1 MVWSSSTAGNRA
13 SQRTCY
19 AVALALA
26 AISTS
31 AQTPNA
37 EFCAT
42 NKAVLNV
49 GFYNNFRPVS
59 YGADLDPNS
68 ASFNVH
74 GGYEADLLSALEAL
88 EGANLSFVRRAIDY
102 WEDGPIP
109 IWQLAATPEYDIVG
123 GGITILDSR
132 TRNEREETIVA
143 FTSPHV
149 AFRQS
154 VLVRAEDA
162 ERLADYA
169 NLTRDVRVG
178 VLAGTTGEAR
188 LLQITGLADANGVLA
203 AGSRVETPDGTV
215 EADGSDNFRI
225 TSATSTPSLGGRS
238 RLIPPANTMPTVVYL
253 GGETELLQA
262 LRDGTIDGVARGVL
276 GNRAAAQEEEGRF
289 VVTAVDATKTEYG
302 GFTVDARDTALLACL
317 NDAISWLTN
326 GRRIGF
332 VEWVA
337 DRQVFMQRA
346 ELWSKLNDELTL
358 QAGEMWTHPLA
369 GLFPAPA
376 GSALQFAARS
386 DDPLQVVA
394 RVEDGTLTIT
404 PDPYA
409 EGTVGITVTATDA
422 AGNRATL
429 RLVATLEPAEPRGAL
444 RGWRLPLLSGEVP
457 SPTGSTEPVEPM
469 EPSGWTRGV
478 FDDAATFAD
487 LCQVPRPD
495 SVDRRGT
502 TLDENNWLRS
512 WSNDTYLWYDEI
524 EDRDPACCSTPAYFD
539 LLRTTAKTPSG
550 GDRDRFHF
558 TYDTAEW
565 IALSQSGVSAG
576 YGAQFVLL
584 ERLPPRDIRVAYTEP
599 NTPATRPRIGMAL
612 IRGTRILEIDGV
624 DVRAGND
631 VDTLNAGLFPN
642 TGETHEFLVQDPG
655 GTPRSVVMEAA
666 VITQD
671 PVQHIRVLSTATG
684 PVGYLLFND
693 HIATAEAQ
701 LVDAMQSFQTAAITD
716 LVLDLRYN
724 GGGRLSIANRLASMI
739 AGGAAGG
746 QTFEELQFND
756 KHRVFNPVTRQRLEP
771 YRFESTSSDGVRL
784 PSLDLERLFV
794 LTGPRTCSASE
805 SIING
810 LRGIDLDV
818 VLIGDTTCGK
828 PYGFYPTDNCGTTYF
843 TIQIKGVNAKGFGD
857 FTDGFSPANA
867 LGPKGTEVPGC
878 AVFDDFDHQFGDPE
892 EARLQAALQY
902 RIDGECPA
910 PSGRVADTDAA
921 ADTPTLATGGRSVRQ
936 PTPIG
941 LKVLDW

>member
-13 SQRTCY
+13 SRRTCY

-31 AQTPNA
+31 AQTPDA

-49 GFYNNFRPVS
+49 GFYADFRPMS
-59 YGADLDPNS
+59 YSADLDPNS
-68 ASFNVH
+68 AGFNVH
-74 GGYEADLLSALEAL
+74 GGYEADLLNALEAL
-88 EGANLSFVRRAIDY
+88 EGANLSFVRRGIGY
-102 WEDGPIP
+102 WAPPGEIP
-109 IWQLAATPEYDIVG
+109 IWQLATTPEYDIVG

-132 TRNEREETIVA
+132 TRNAADETIVA
-143 FTSPHV
+143 FTMPHV

-154 VLVRAEDA
+154 ILVRAEDA
-162 ERLADYA
+162 ERLANYA
-169 NLTRDVRVG
+169 DLTRTVRVG

-188 LLQITGLADANGVLA
+188 FLQITGLADANGILA
-203 AGSRVETPDGTV
+203 TGSRVETPDGTV

-225 TSATSTPSLGGRS
+225 TSSAETANLGGRL
-238 RLIPPANTMPTVVYL
+238 RLIPPTDAMPTVVYL

-262 LRDGTIDGVARGVL
+262 LREGMIDAVARGVL
-276 GNRAAAQEEEGRF
+276 GNGEAARAEGGRF
-289 VVTAVDATKTEYG
+289 AVTAVDPEAEYG

-337 DRQVFMQRA
+337 DSQVFMQRA
-346 ELWSKLNDELTL
+346 NLWSKLNDELTL

-376 GSALQFAARS
+376 GSALQFAAWS

-394 RVEDGTLTIT
+394 RVEDGALTIT

-422 AGNRATL
+422 SGNRATL
-429 RLVATLEPAEPRGAL
+429 RLVATLAPAEPRGAL
-444 RGWRLPLLSGEVP
+444 RGWRLPWLSGEAP
-457 SPTGSTEPVEPM
+457 SPTVPMGSVEPM
-469 EPSGWTRGV
+469 EPSGWTRDV

-524 EDRDPACCSTPAYFD
+524 EDRDPACCATRAYFD
-539 LLRTTAKTPSG
+539 LLKTTAKTPSG
-550 GDRDRFHF
+550 MDRDRFHF
-558 TYDTAEW
+558 TYDTAQW

-576 YGAQFVLL
+576 YGARFVVL
-584 ERLPPRDIRVAYTEP
+584 EGRVPRDIRVAYTEP
-599 NTPATRPRIGMAL
+599 NTPAAAPLVAL
-612 IRGTRILEIDGV
+612 NRGTRILEIDGV

-631 VDTLNAGLFPN
+631 VDTLNAGLSPAV
-642 TGETHEFLVQDPG
+642 GETHEFLVQDPG
-655 GTPRSVVMEAA
+655 GAPRSVVMEAA

-671 PVQHIRVLSTATG
+671 PVQHIGVLPTATG

-701 LVDAMQSFQTAAITD
+701 LVDAMQSFQNSDISD

-739 AGGAAGG
+739 AGGAAQG

-784 PSLDLERLFV
+784 PSLDLKRLFV

-921 ADTPTLATGGRSVRQ
+921 ADTPALATGGRSVRQ
-936 PTPIG
+936 PMPIG
-941 LKVLDW
+941 FKVLDW

>member
-13 SQRTCY
+13 YRRTCY

-88 EGANLSFVRRAIDY
+88 DGANLSFARRAIDY
-102 WEDGPIP
+102 WEEGPIP

-188 LLQITGLADANGVLA
+188 LLQITGLTDANGVLA

-215 EADGSDNFRI
+215 EADGSDDFRI

-276 GNRAAAQEEEGRF
+276 GNGAAAQEGEGRF

-317 NDAISWLTN
+317 NDSLSWLTN

-332 VEWVA
+332 VDWV
-337 DRQVFMQRA
+337 DDSQVFMKRA
-346 ELWSKLNDELTL
+346 MLWSKLNDELTL

-386 DDPLQVVA
+386 DDPRQVVA
-394 RVEDGTLTIT
+394 RVEDGALTIT

-409 EGTVGITVTATDA
+409 EGRVGITVTATDA
-422 AGNRATL
+422 SGNRATL
-429 RLVATLEPAEPRGAL
+429 RLVATLVPAEPRGIL
-444 RGWRLPLLSGEVP
+444 RGWRLPWLAGELP
-457 SPTGSTEPVEPM
+457 PPTVSTNPMDPVEP
-469 EPSGWTRGV
+469 GVWTRGV
-478 FDDAATFAD
+478 FEDAGTFKD

-495 SVDRRGT
+495 AVDRQGA

-524 EDRDPACCSTPAYFD
+524 EDRDPACCSTPAYFG

-550 GDRDRFHF
+550 RDRDRFHF
-558 TYDTAEW
+558 TYDTDVW

-576 YGAQFVLL
+576 YGAEFVVL
-584 ERLPPRDIRVAYTEP
+584 EGRPPRDIRVAYTEP
-599 NTPATRPRIGMAL
+599 NTPATSPAVAL
-612 IRGTRILEIDGV
+612 IRGTQILEIDGV
-624 DVRAGND
+624 DVRAGSD
-631 VDTLNAGLFPN
+631 VDTLIAGLFPA

-655 GTPRSVVMEAA
+655 GVQRSVSMEAA
-666 VITQD
+666 TITQD
-671 PVQHIRVLSTATG
+671 PVQHIRVLPTATG

-701 LVDAMQSFQTAAITD
+701 LVDAIESFDAAEITD

-724 GGGRLSIANRLASMI
+724 GGGYLYVANHLAAMI
-739 AGGAAGG
+739 AGDAARG

-756 KHRVFNPVTRQRLEP
+756 KYRVFNPVTGRRLEP
-771 YRFESTSSDGVRL
+771 YLFQSRSSEGASL
-784 PSLDLERLFV
+784 PTLDLERLFV
-794 LTGPRTCSASE
+794 LTGPGTCSASE

-810 LRGIDLDV
+810 LRGIDIEV
-818 VLIGDTTCGK
+818 VLIGDPTCGK
-828 PYGFYPTDNCGTTYF
+828 PYGFYGTDNCGTTYF
-843 TIQIKGVNAKGFGD
+843 TIQFKGVNAKGFGD
-857 FTDGFSPANA
+857 FADGFSPANEQ
-867 LGPKGTEVPGC
+867 GVRGTEVPGC
-878 AVFDDFDHQFGDPE
+878 AVADDFDHQFGDPD

-902 RIDGECPA
+902 RIDGQCPA
-910 PSGRVADTDAA
+910 PSGRGTDADRVA
-921 ADTPTLATGGRSVRQ
+921 ESPRLATGGRAVRQ
-936 PTPIG
+936 PRPVG